1 MPLKWLS
8 GTALLGSGR
17 RSVTGVR
24 GPAVSCLTRD
34 TEALLRFFDVPAAH
48 RDPLRRSNT
57 VERVFA
63 TVRHRTVRHRAA
75 FRHRT
80 LRPKRALSQKTVTL
94 TVFTL
99 VRAAAKK
106 WRRLKGANQVPRV
119 IDGVKFTN
127 GLADCDPA
135 KTTAA

>member
-1 MPLKWLS
+1 M
-8 GTALLGSGR
+8 GSGR
-17 RSVTGVR
+17 RSMTSVR
-24 GPAVSCLTRD
+24 APAVSCLTRD
-34 TEALLRFFDVPAAH
+34 TGALLRFFDVPAAH

-57 VERVFA
+57 VESVFA
-63 TVRHRTVRHRAA
+63 IVRHRAA

-119 IDGVKFTN
+119 IDGVKFTKR
-127 GLADCDPA
+127 LADCDPA